1 MCGPLVIALRFRG
14 VRGLLAYQ
22 AGKGVTYAVL
32 GSLAGGLG
40 GVATVALQA
49 WAPLVL
55 GLCAL
60 GMVAMGVAG
69 LRRRGHDGST
79 LPRWLRSAVQ
89 QVNGGVT
96 AGGQRSAFLLGI
108 LLAGLP
114 CAVVVWALGLAV
126 ASAHPLHGAALM
138 LLLVVLNTPVLLAAH
153 WLGAGAWLAAVRS
166 RLQWLPPCGLIVGGA
181 WLAWQAWHVGAPGC
195 VA

>member
-1 MCGPLVIALRFRG
+1 MDQLQAQLYGVLLVQGLLWVLGHCPAMCGPLVIALRFRG

-89 QVNGGVT
+89 QVNGGV
-96 AGGQRSAFLLGI
+96 AI
-108 LLAGLP
+108 
-114 CAVVVWALGLAV
+114 
-126 ASAHPLHGAALM
+126 
-138 LLLVVLNTPVLLAAH
+138 AAH
-153 WLGAGAWLAAVRS
+153 FE
-166 RLQWLPPCGLIVGGA
+166 
-181 WLAWQAWHVGAPGC
+181 
-195 VA
+195 